1 MVPEGGPDA
10 VVEADDEQIE
20 IARCPRHGSDLL
32 LVVVEHNL
40 TRNREP
46 VGAPA
51 DLIVPEGGP
60 DAVVEAD
67 DEQIEIARSPRHGS
81 DLLLVVVVHNLTKNW
96 EPVGAPADLT
106 VPEGGPDA

>member
-20 IARCPRHGSDLL
+20 IARCPGHGSDLL
-32 LVVVEHNL
+32 FVVVEHNL

-67 DEQIEIARSPRHGS
+67 DEQIEIARCPGHGS
-81 DLLLVVVVHNLTKNW
+81 DLLFVVVEHNLTRNW
-96 EPVGAPADLT
+96 EPVGI
-106 VPEGGPDA
+106 PDEITHGVSIL